1 MSHFSTIKTEMR
13 DVVLVKEALAYLECR
28 VVEGTDLSV
37 TSDTGET
44 TQVDLLADVG
54 AGTDRIGF
62 IFPKGGE
69 CTVVADWFRVEQS
82 TDVLRNKWMNSL
94 KQNYARAGVH
104 RQAREKGYVVEQE
117 TILENGDVRL
127 VVSEPV

>member
-13 DVVLVKEALAYLECR
+13 DVVLVKEALAFMECR
-28 VVEGTDLSV
+28 VVEGTDLTV
-37 TSDTGET
+37 TGDAGE

-62 IFPKGGE
+62 IFPEGGE
-69 CTVVADWFRVEQS
+69 CTVVADWFRVERA
-82 TDVLRNKWMNSL
+82 TDVKRNAWMNSL
-94 KQNYARAGVH
+94 KQNYARASVH
-104 RQAREKGYVVEQE
+104 RQAREKGYVIEE
-117 TILENGDVRL
+117 EKILENGDVRL